1 MNNLFIFST
10 QKEYFRHVSN
20 KDYKIRIED
29 NNVTFWEDCYI
40 SNNIQ
45 KILKHEMGINNV
57 NLSKYY
63 IVTGTSNNTDI
74 QIESITLDMKK
85 INNIFKSFDYNIMHH
100 VTVNGTL
107 DDNKAQFNCD
117 IRRLSETEYECF
129 VTCQILICVI
139 IVHLK
144 IIFS

>member
-1 MNNLFIFST
+1 M
-10 QKEYFRHVSN
+10 
-20 KDYKIRIED
+20 
-29 NNVTFWEDCYI
+29 TFWEACYI

-45 KILKHEMGINNV
+45 KILKHEMGINKF
-57 NLSKYY
+57 NLLKYY
-63 IVTGTSNNTDI
+63 IVEGTIDKTDI

-117 IRRLSETEYECF
+117 ICRLSEKTR
-129 VTCQILICVI
+129 
-139 IVHLK
+139 K
-144 IIFS
+144 IHHPYK